1 MAVVASR
8 SSMIGALLRIVVPV
22 NRHLVLDF
30 LRGLSRDEL
39 ECLAEFE
46 GACALEGVAHTGEE
60 SEACNQYRVLPAF
73 FDPAWERW
81 KNPDDC
87 AHKTFIVLAW
97 LKHKTSVRAIRIHS
111 SSMKTV

>member
-1 MAVVASR
+1 
-8 SSMIGALLRIVVPV
+8 MIGALLRIVVPV

-46 GACALEGVAHTGEE
+46 GACALEET
-60 SEACNQYRVLPAF
+60 EAFNQYRMLPLF
-73 FDPAWERW
+73 FDPTWERW
-81 KNPDDC
+81 KNADDC

-97 LKHKTSVRAIRIHS
+97 LKYRTSVRAIRIHS
-111 SSMKTV
+111 SSMKTA